1 MSFKAICH
9 LSSPILVSYAIS
21 SQMHPA
27 LVESIYTE
35 HKHAQSI
42 STAHKPLPLL
52 SAFILPLLQCQF
64 RTSSIYHQLQDQE
77 ALIHHSLGCL
87 ARPVMLHS
95 YYCNLQYQF
104 LDVNLIF
111 SNILFLKGKKMEFI
125 LLFVPH
131 NIQHKMQILE
141 KKSMKSLIQFHIY

>member
-104 LDVNLIF
+104 LDINLIF
-111 SNILFLKGKKMEFI
+111 SNILFLKGNKWNLYCF
-125 LLFVPH
+125 LFL
-131 NIQHKMQILE
+131 ITYSTKCRFL
-141 KKSMKSLIQFHIY
+141 KKSL